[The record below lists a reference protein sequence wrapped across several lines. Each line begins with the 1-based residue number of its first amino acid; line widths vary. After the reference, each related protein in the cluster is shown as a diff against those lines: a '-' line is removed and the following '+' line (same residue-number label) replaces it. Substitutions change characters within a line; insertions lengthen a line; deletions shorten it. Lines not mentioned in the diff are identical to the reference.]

1 MKRLLLPLLAALAL
15 PTAFEANA
23 EEIICKNTNNL
34 TLATLVGRKAFF
46 GWFNDNYSESIR
58 AYDEY
63 IKCFAKTN
71 DDKAFALTIRGLAKE
86 SKGDIKGACNDWQKV
101 IYLEDETGKRYNPFP
116 YYWSV
121 FKDKYKK
128 ERKSKDHTNA
138 FQTVEKEMESY
149 DYEARND
156 FKYYFTKC

>member
-1 MKRLLLPLLAALAL
+1 MCIRDS
-15 PTAFEANA
+15 
-23 EEIICKNTNNL
+23 CKGKLGDDEGSISDFNKAIELNPNIFQSYTNRGMAKDNL
-34 TLATLVGRKAFF
+34 
-46 GWFNDNYSESIR
+46 
-58 AYDEY
+58 
-63 IKCFAKTN
+63 
-71 DDKAFALTIRGLAKE
+71 
-86 SKGDIKGACNDWQKV
+86 GDIKGACNDWKKV
-101 IYLEDETGKRYNPFP
+101 IYLEDEAGKRYNPFP